1 VFLRKTQCLRNIIII
16 NNKKILKCLLVKTQK
31 SNLTLDLGLKNYNGH
46 FAIDSI
52 AKKIQKQDKQENKNL
67 KSKCNKI
74 L

>member
-1 VFLRKTQCLRNIIII
+1 MFLRKTQCLRNIIII
-16 NNKKILKCLLVKTQK
+16 NNNKILKCLLVKTQK